1 MTNIINKLKYFR
13 RYRFI
18 LKILIRYGFDNIVEA
33 LNLDSYVNYWYSFF
47 GVRKKWEIKKISNEK
62 RLRLAIEELG
72 PTFIKLGQLLSTR
85 PDIVPKSYIQE
96 FQKLQDDV
104 NEEDYF
110 TIRSVIERTLDTE
123 VENVFSHIYV
133 KPLGTA
139 SIAQVHEA
147 ELKTGEKVVV
157 KVKKSNVEET
167 IKLDLKI
174 LLNLAYVIEKT
185 VPSLK
190 VYKPVEITGEFFEM
204 LTGELDFNLEARS
217 NDIMASHFKDFEGFI
232 VPKIY
237 WEYTSQNII
246 VMEKMDGEKLSD
258 IMFSDDPRKKQLA
271 SLLARIFIKQIL
283 EKGFFHGDPHPG
295 NIIVVDGNKIAFI
308 DYGAV
313 GKVDELT
320 QDQILDM
327 IYSLASGN
335 TERLISFFKRNGV
348 ITQESN
354 IRKLRS
360 DIENLVQKYWNMP
373 INKIDST
380 ALLNRLSDLIA
391 LHKLNIRADFFI
403 IAKTLVLADG
413 IIRALNPNINVLSE
427 SSEFITKL
435 IKNRYSF
442 TKISRSVL
450 EMVDSYRNL
459 AIRLPYLIE
468 DWAAHREQQKNEPNT
483 VKELKYFSL
492 AFLSFGMIL
501 ASTQFLKYE
510 IFPYFYGYSFPGV
523 LLLGFSLMIL
533 FKVLRKI
540 R

>member
-1 MTNIINKLKYFR
+1 MSIISKLKYFR

-18 LKILIRYGFDNIVEA
+18 LKTLINYGFDSIVET
-33 LNLDSYVNYWYSFF
+33 LNLDFYVNYWYNFF
-47 GVRKKWEIKKISNEK
+47 GVGKKLEIKRIGNEK

-72 PTFIKLGQLLSTR
+72 PTFIKLGQLLSSR

-96 FQKLQDDV
+96 LQKLQDDV

-110 TIRSVIERTLDTE
+110 TIRNVIENSMDTE
-123 VENVFSHIYV
+123 IENVFSHIYV

-147 ELKTGEKVVV
+147 QLKTGEKVVV

-174 LLNLAYVIEKT
+174 LLNLAYVIEKS

-190 VYKPVEITGEFFEM
+190 IYKPVEITREFFEM

-217 NDIMASHFKDFEGFI
+217 NDIMAAHFKDFKGFI

-237 WEYTSQNII
+237 WEYTNKDII
-246 VMEKMDGEKLSD
+246 VMEKMEGEKLAD
-258 IMFSDDPRKKQLA
+258 IMFSDDSRKHMIA

-295 NIIVVDGNKIAFI
+295 NIIVVDGDKIAFI

-313 GKVDELT
+313 GKVDEFT

-348 ITQESN
+348 ITQGSN
-354 IRKLRS
+354 LRKLRS

-380 ALLNRLSDLIA
+380 TLLNRLYDLIA

-403 IAKTLVLADG
+403 IAKTLILADG
-413 IIRALNPNINVLSE
+413 IIRALNPDINVLSE
-427 SSEFITKL
+427 SGDFIAQL

-442 TKISRSVL
+442 TKISRSIF
-450 EMVDSYRNL
+450 EMIDSYRNL

-468 DWAAHREQQKNEPNT
+468 DWAAYREQQKNEPT
-483 VKELKYFSL
+483 TGRELKYFSL
-492 AFLSFGMIL
+492 SFLSFGLIV
-501 ASTQFLKYE
+501 AATQLLKYE
-510 IFPYFYGYSFPGV
+510 VLPYFYGYSFPGV
-523 LLLGFSLMIL
+523 ILLGFSLMMI
-533 FKVLRKI
+533 FRVLRNL